1 MNTLWRIFPAVGL
14 IFLAGCISFPTPAAL
29 KVDPSTPAFKEA
41 VAREA
46 QHQQEEGKSA
56 AEAEKIATQH
66 VTRQFIQTERKQRT
80 GQVAPLVQA
89 LTALESAGGC
99 WAYTVT
105 TTTIKSDKTM
115 VVVVRYDPSQP
126 EERLWTLVSRNSEA
140 PDEKQQADY
149 RRTALA
155 AWKKQLKADPP
166 RYSKTEQVK
175 LKALDDM
182 KVESSSSTGQV
193 TFTFIRG
200 QGHVAIAGDIPS
212 ARETYTLDANENI
225 LRHTMTDLEP
235 STFLGGSF
243 KSDYSDTSTDYVL
256 LEPDLPPFVSRT
268 KLHFR
273 FHSFGTDSGDVQV
286 ESVFSDYRHVKCD
299 DDRFETRIGEPT
311 VIDFIPTKN

>member
-1 MNTLWRIFPAVGL
+1 MNTLWRILSAGGL
-14 IFLAGCISFPTPAAL
+14 IFLTGCFSFPTPAAL

-46 QHQQEEGKSA
+46 QHQQDDGKSA
-56 AEAEKIATQH
+56 AEAEKIATQR
-66 VTRQFIQTERKQRT
+66 VTRQFIQTERKQRA

-89 LTALESAGGC
+89 LTALERPRGC

-105 TTTIKSDKTM
+105 TTTIASDKAM
-115 VVVVRYDPSQP
+115 VAVVRYDPSQP

-166 RYSKTEQVK
+166 KDSRIEYVK
-175 LKALDDM
+175 SEALDEM
-182 KVESSSSTGQV
+182 KVESSSSTGQT

-200 QGHVAIAGDIPS
+200 HGHVAIAGDIPS

-225 LRHTMTDLEP
+225 LRHTTTDLEP
-235 STFLGGSF
+235 ATWLGGSY
-243 KSDYSDTSTDYVL
+243 KSDYWDTSTDYVL
-256 LEPDLPPFVSRT
+256 LEPDLPPFVSRI
-268 KLHFR
+268 KSHFR
-273 FHSFGTDSGDVQV
+273 SHFLGTDSGDVQR
-286 ESVFSDYRHVKCD
+286 ESVFSDYRHVKCY
-299 DDRFETRIGEPT
+299 DDRFETRIGQPT